1 MAARGADLA
10 CDINT
15 MLVVLQAVIDECDA
29 AMTDPDVRS
38 AKSTSDGR
46 KFGAV
51 LTRPAI
57 SGVSS
62 RAMPAGAMAV
72 AEYRSRRSD
81 DQIEPQHG

>member
-1 MAARGADLA
+1 
-10 CDINT
+10 
-15 MLVVLQAVIDECDA
+15 MLVVLQAVIDEC
-29 AMTDPDVRS
+29 
-38 AKSTSDGR
+38 SDGR
-46 KFGAV
+46 KSGAV